1 MAGTVLTSVIAHGLK
16 ETLEEIVDDDTDGV
30 EAKAVFTQWCDI
42 RTMEDNYEDDQEMA
56 GPGFASEK
64 PESQETQVG
73 TIKEGATY
81 RYSARTFAL
90 KLIISEEA
98 IEDCKYDKLLDAA
111 GRLKR
116 SLWKTADTDA
126 TNMLVRAT
134 NPSYVFGDGQPLA
147 SATHPLPQGG
157 SFSNILATGI
167 APSRQAVIIA
177 TSTLRKYP
185 GHDGTTEGYEPKT
198 ILSPTEQ
205 WAVWDGV
212 LLSEKAPEAGNF
224 ALINVAQRLRLKNIS
239 IKYWNNT
246 TTNWCMTS
254 DADNGF
260 NFRWKRRPRNRSWVD
275 NDHQVM
281 KYSID
286 ARWSRGTSEPR
297 AIIFSAA

>member
-1 MAGTVLTSVIAHGLK
+1 MSSILTSVVAHALK

-30 EAKAVFTQWCDI
+30 EASAVFTQWCDI
-42 RTMEDNYEDDQEMA
+42 RTMEDNFEDDLETA

-64 PESQETQVG
+64 PEAQETAVG
-73 TIKEGATY
+73 TIREGAIY

-98 IEDCKYDKLLDAA
+98 IEDVKYDQILDA
-111 GRLKR
+111 GMRLKD
-116 SLWKTADTDA
+116 SLWRTADLDA
-126 TNMLVRAT
+126 TNMLIRAT
-134 NPSYVFGDGQPLA
+134 NTSYVYGDGQPLA
-147 SATHPLPQGG
+147 SATHPLPNGG
-157 SFSNILATGI
+157 SFSNTLATAI

-177 TSTLRKYP
+177 TSTVRKYP
-185 GHDGTTEGYEPKT
+185 GHDGTTRGYEPMT

-224 ALINVAQRLRLKNIS
+224 SLINVANRLKLKNIPV
-239 IKYWNNT
+239 KFWGNT
-246 TTNWCMTS
+246 TTNWCLTT
-254 DADNGF
+254 DAKNGF

-286 ARWSRGTSEPR
+286 GRWSRGTSEPR
-297 AIIFSAA
+297 HILFSNA